1 MKKSTILLLLL
12 LSLVFSC
19 ATESKPTEASSTAE
33 QLPPNN
39 TTYHETVEQPKAY
52 VETPTEKEPAEAS
65 GENIFDPDNISDEVF
80 LAAKADITAL
90 IDELNG
96 IIRARNYSVWLTH
109 VAGSYLKEISSRA
122 FLDEKTEEL
131 YRRDQIV
138 AQNLGRDPE
147 LVAKRVLST
156 PRDYFNYVVVPSRA
170 NDRLDD
176 ISFLSSTR
184 VRAYT
189 VDERR
194 GQRLVLYDLAH
205 INDKW
210 MIVN

>member
-1 MKKSTILLLLL
+1 MKKSMLIVLLLVGLV
-12 LSLVFSC
+12 LSC
-19 ATESKPTEASSTAE
+19 KTEPEPPEAPSVVKKE
-33 QLPPNN
+33 VPPAPQVVKSEVK
-39 TTYHETVEQPKAY
+39 TP
-52 VETPTEKEPAEAS
+52 VETPVVTPAETPVDDS
-65 GENIFDPDNISDEVF
+65 FDPNSISEEDF
-80 LAAKADITAL
+80 FAAKADITAL

-109 VAGSYLKEISSRA
+109 VAGSYLTEISSRA
-122 FLDEKTEEL
+122 ILDEKTEEL

-147 LVAKRVLST
+147 LVAKRILNT
-156 PRDYFNYVVVPSRA
+156 PRDYFNFVVVPSRT

-184 VRAYT
+184 VSAYT

-194 GQRLVLYDLAH
+194 GGQRLVLYDLAH